1 MPISFETYQRVA
13 LEDPEGKWELDCGRL
28 REKPP
33 MTMKH
38 GLTARRLQGMLTDQ
52 LGWADWSIGETR
64 LRISTG
70 TYYVPDVTVLPMS
83 TVGTLEGD
91 QFEVYSQPV
100 PLVVEVWSPSTGDY
114 DVDTKFP
121 EYRLRG
127 DLEIWRLHPYERTLT
142 TWRRQPDGTYQ
153 KELLRGGTVN
163 PIALPGV
170 SINLDELFA

>member
-33 MTMKH
+33 MTVRH
-38 GLTARRLQGMLTDQ
+38 GRTTRRLNAMLVHQ
-52 LGWADWSIGETR
+52 LDWREWSVGGTR
-64 LRISTG
+64 LRVTSE
-70 TYYVPDVTVLPMS
+70 TYFVPDLTVLPES
-83 TVGTLEGD
+83 LVLTLDDD

-100 PLVVEVWSPSTGDY
+100 PLVVEVWSPSTGEY

-127 DLEIWRLHPYERTLT
+127 DLEIWRLHPYEETLT

-153 KELLRGGTVN
+153 EVLLRGGTVR
-163 PIALPGV
+163 PVAIPGV

>member
-1 MPISFETYQRVA
+1 MPVSFETYQRVA
-13 LEDPEGKWELDCGRL
+13 LEDPEGKWELVCGRL

-33 MTMKH
+33 MTIEL
-38 GLTARRLQGMLTDQ
+38 GLTGRRLQAMLTDQ

-70 TYYVPDVTVLPMS
+70 TYYIPDVVVLPMNL
-83 TVGTLEGD
+83 VRTLERG
-91 QFEVYSQPV
+91 QFEVYADPV
-100 PLVVEVWSPSTGDY
+100 PLVVEIWSPSTGEY

-127 DLEIWRLHPYERTLT
+127 DLEIWRLHPYERTLI
-142 TWRRQPDGTYQ
+142 TWRRQADGTYQ
-153 KELLRGGTVN
+153 EELLRGGTVR
-163 PIALPGV
+163 PVALPDV